1 MTEEI
6 KDPRKEGQHVRCD
19 LWVDDLHVCLIWN
32 EGRVKTTIRD
42 TSGLQPGQLN
52 QIELD
57 LSPEEAGALSF
68 IFITGEGYA
77 DADILEQLYELLEPR
92 LVNIPQNLRPIP

>member
-6 KDPRKEGQHVRCD
+6 KDPRKEGQQVRCD
-19 LWVDDLHVCLIWN
+19 LWDNGLHVCLIWN
-32 EGRVKTTIRD
+32 DGRVKTTIRD

-68 IFITGEGYA
+68 IFIACEDYV
-77 DADILEQLYELLEPR
+77 DVDILELLYNLLEPR
-92 LVNIPQNLRPIP
+92 LVNIPRNLRPIP